1 MHDYVTWLRDSS
13 PYINSHR
20 DRTFVVML
28 PGDGVEHANFA
39 NIVHDRAA
47 AQPGVRLVLV
57 FGSRPQIEAR
67 LAARGITPRFHRDL
81 RITDGPTMECVIDAV
96 GQLRIAPEARLSMDK
111 AASPM
116 QGRTPA
122 GGPATVTARPIGVL
136 DGVDL
141 HHTGEVRRIDRKGI
155 GRLLD
160 ERTIVLLSP
169 LGYSPPERSS
179 TACEDVAT
187 RAAIDLQAD
196 KLVLYGAETGLLDE
210 SGKLVREL
218 RPQQIPAYVERL
230 GSQYQAELLDA
241 AAQAC
246 RGGVRR
252 SHVVSYVDDGALL
265 NELFTRDGAG
275 TLVTQSSVRATA
287 RGDHRGCRR
296 ADRSDHPVGRAGH
309 SGAALTRGAGTR
321 GRAVQHRRAR
331 RVDHRLRS
339 ALSDR
344 RLGCR
349 RAGLPGGQSGIPSWR
364 ARRRVA
370 RTHRGACPGAGA
382 EEADRAHHAY
392 RALVR
397 ERGFEPISVD
407 RLPAAR
413 LAVQLPAQLED
424 LRKAALNRRRAH
436 GPAFPSV
443 QGSSTVPLSCTVL
456 GTRRSSAC
464 TGDGSHKASAPLDR
478 RD

>member
-1 MHDYVTWLRDSS
+1 VAS
-13 PYINSHR
+13 
-20 DRTFVVML
+20 
-28 PGDGVEHANFA
+28 GNF
-39 NIVHDRAA
+39 
-47 AQPGVRLVLV
+47 
-57 FGSRPQIEAR
+57 
-67 LAARGITPRFHRDL
+67 
-81 RITDGPTMECVIDAV
+81 
-96 GQLRIAPEARLSMDK
+96 
-111 AASPM
+111 
-116 QGRTPA
+116 
-122 GGPATVTARPIGVL
+122 VTARPIGVL

-169 LGYSPPERSS
+169 LGYSPTGEIFNL
-179 TACEDVAT
+179 ACEDVAT

-275 TLVTQSSVRATA
+275 TLVTQEQFEQLREATIEDVGGLIDLITPLEEQGILVRRSREVLEREVEQFSIVERDGLIIACA
-287 RGDHRGCRR
+287 ALYPIADSDAGELACLAVNPEYRHGGRGDELLERIEE
-296 ADRSDHPVGRAGH
+296 
-309 SGAALTRGAGTR
+309 
-321 GRAVQHRRAR
+321 RAR
-331 RVDHRLRS
+331 
-339 ALSDR
+339 AL
-344 RLGCR
+344 
-349 RAGLPGGQSGIPSWR
+349 GLKKLI
-364 ARRRVA
+364 VLTT
-370 RTHRGACPGAGA
+370 RT
-382 EEADRAHHAY
+382 AHWFQ
-392 RALVR
+392 

-413 LAVQLPAQLED
+413 ASLYNFQRNSKIFE
-424 LRKAALNRRRAH
+424 K
-436 GPAFPSV
+436 
-443 QGSSTVPLSCTVL
+443 PL
-456 GTRRSSAC
+456 
-464 TGDGSHKASAPLDR
+464 
-478 RD
+478 